1 MSTGQ
6 KHILLVED
14 NLVATTVQK
23 GILERLDCTVDCV
36 DSGEKAIDLAS
47 KQIYDLI
54 LMDLGLP
61 GIDGIEATKKIRA
74 ENIKEHP
81 NHIVPIVAVTANENE
96 EEHDKCLKNGMSEVI
111 CKPFTADKAKKVL
124 SHYFKY

>member
-6 KHILLVED
+6 KHILIVED
-14 NLVATTVQK
+14 NKIATTVQK
-23 GILERLDCTVDCV
+23 GILERLDCKVDCV
-36 DSGEKAIDLAS
+36 ETGEEAIELAS
-47 KQIYDLI
+47 KHNYDLI

-74 ENIKEHP
+74 NNIKEHS
-81 NHIVPIVAVTANENE
+81 NHLVPIVAVTANENAD
-96 EEHDKCLKNGMSEVI
+96 EHEVCLKNGMSEVI

-124 SHYFKY
+124 SHYF